1 MEKARSTTILTVR
14 CNGRVAMAGDGQ
26 VTLGNIAVKN
36 DAVKLRRLADG
47 KVLCGFAGSAADGL
61 ALVERFETH
70 LSESKSNIR
79 RAAIAL
85 AKEWRTD
92 RILRRFEAMMAV
104 ADATTSLILS
114 GAGDVIEPK
123 DGIIGIGSGG
133 AYATAAARALLL
145 HSDMDAPAIVKASLE
160 IAAELC
166 IYTNSNITLETLD

>member
-14 CNGRVAMAGDGQ
+14 RNGRVAMAGDGQ

-133 AYATAAARALLL
+133 PYATAAARALLT
-145 HSDMDAPAIVKASLE
+145 HSDMDAAAIVKASLE

-166 IYTNSNITLETLD
+166 IYTNSNITLETID